1 MKEGRTREI
10 SVNPLTGDLVGVFSS
25 ERRSTSTSNGGSN
38 EDLSS
43 NCSIASMSTTS
54 SINSS
59 KESSP
64 MPSAFSTPIKNR
76 FVRVGRPQLEEL
88 VAFSSNQ
95 KLKHSLFRIP
105 PGGYSTPLW

>member
-1 MKEGRTREI
+1 MTSVRLALCYSSFLILHPWVVFIEGSI
-10 SVNPLTGDLVGVFSS
+10 LLFAVNPLTGDLVGVFS

-43 NCSIASMSTTS
+43 NCSVASISTTS

-64 MPSAFSTPIKNR
+64 APSTFSTPIKNR
-76 FVRVGRPQLEEL
+76 FVLPQGWESY
-88 VAFSSNQ
+88 F
-95 KLKHSLFRIP
+95 
-105 PGGYSTPLW
+105 